1 MNRMN
6 KYIVATGLFLCLLA
20 GHIYPAI
27 VKDVNI
33 AVTDTGIVV
42 FIFTDAKKYT
52 EVSVLPPPRIVIDF
66 PDSKCRVSK
75 SRIDVRKGD
84 LIAVRSGQFK
94 PDIARVVLDLKQRRK
109 YNIQKTRTGF
119 AILLGAEKKT
129 VIEKEKRKEKERK
142 EIKIEKLEEK
152 ATFSYSAEGKR
163 DPFKPLIGWAPKE
176 DTLLDVRDARVV
188 GIIWSPEEKYA
199 LIQAA
204 DGKIYTVEEGDRV
217 KDGKVSTIGKR
228 EVIFTLWE
236 LGRTKRLTLGIKEKE

>member
-6 KYIVATGLFLCLLA
+6 KYIVATGLFLFVSQPADSIVEWAYRMKSGDTLAEIIASSGLGRKSCQNLVSLL
-20 GHIYPAI
+20 
-27 VKDVNI
+27 
-33 AVTDTGIVV
+33 
-42 FIFTDAKKYT
+42 
-52 EVSVLPPPRIVIDF
+52 E
-66 PDSKCRVSK
+66 DSM
-75 SRIDVRKGD
+75 DVRKCYPGD
-84 LIAVRSGQFK
+84 
-94 PDIARVVLDLKQRRK
+94 
-109 YNIQKTRTGF
+109 
-119 AILLGAEKKT
+119 
-129 VIEKEKRKEKERK
+129 
-142 EIKIEKLEEK
+142 EIKIKRVGDRLVEFEFIGKGVVYKVDSLYNFKRQGKKLILGKGKPKTEKEEEK
-152 ATFSYSAEGKR
+152 PFSYSAGGKR

-217 KDGKVSTIGKR
+217 KDGKVSTIGKK

>member
-20 GHIYPAI
+20 GQVYPAV
-27 VKDVNI
+27 VKDINI

-42 FIFTDAKKYT
+42 FILTDAEKYT
-52 EVSVLPPPRIVIDF
+52 EVPVPLAPRIAIDF
-66 PDSKCRVSK
+66 PDSKWRVGKSK
-75 SRIDVRKGD
+75 IDVGKGD

-94 PDIARVVLDLKQRRK
+94 PDITRVVLDLKQRRK
-109 YNIQKTRTGF
+109 YSIQKTKTGF
-119 AILLGAEKKT
+119 AILLGTEKKT
-129 VIEKEKRKEKERK
+129 VIEKEKEEIKVEKLQEKE
-142 EIKIEKLEEK
+142 
-152 ATFSYSAEGKR
+152 TFSYSAGGKR

-228 EVIFTLWE
+228 EVVFTLWE

>member
-1 MNRMN
+1 MN

-20 GHIYPAI
+20 GQIYPAI
-27 VKDVNI
+27 VKDINI

-42 FIFTDAKKYT
+42 FILTDAGKYT

-129 VIEKEKRKEKERK
+129 VIKKEK
-142 EIKIEKLEEK
+142 IKVEEK
-152 ATFSYSAEGKR
+152 ATFSYSAGGKR

-228 EVIFTLWE
+228 EIVFTLWE
-236 LGRTKRLTLGIKEKE
+236 LGRTKRLTLGIKGTVK

>member
-20 GHIYPAI
+20 GQIYPAI
-27 VKDVNI
+27 VNDINI

-42 FIFTDAKKYT
+42 FILTDAGKYT
-52 EVSVLPPPRIVIDF
+52 EVSVLPPPRIVIDI

-75 SRIDVRKGD
+75 NRIDVGKGD

-94 PDIARVVLDLKQRRK
+94 PDIARVVLDLKQKRK
-109 YNIQKTRTGF
+109 YNIQKTKTGF
-119 AILLGAEKKT
+119 AILLGTEKKT
-129 VIEKEKRKEKERK
+129 VIEKERK

-204 DGKIYTVEEGDRV
+204 DGKIHTVEEGDRV

>member
-20 GHIYPAI
+20 GQVYPAV
-27 VKDVNI
+27 VKDINI
-33 AVTDTGIVV
+33 VVTDTGIVV
-42 FIFTDAKKYT
+42 FILTDAEKYT
-52 EVSVLPPPRIVIDF
+52 EVPVLPPPRIVIDF

-129 VIEKEKRKEKERK
+129 VIEKEK
-142 EIKIEKLEEK
+142 IKVEEK
-152 ATFSYSAEGKR
+152 ATFSYSAGGKR

-228 EVIFTLWE
+228 EIVFTLWE
-236 LGRTKRLTLGIKEKE
+236 LGRTKRLTLGIKGKE

>member
-20 GHIYPAI
+20 GQVYPAI
-27 VKDVNI
+27 VKDINI

-52 EVSVLPPPRIVIDF
+52 EVSVPPPPRIVIDF

-75 SRIDVRKGD
+75 NRIDVGKGD

-94 PDIARVVLDLKQRRK
+94 PDIARVVLDLKQKRK
-109 YNIQKTRTGF
+109 YNIQKTKTGF
-119 AILLGAEKKT
+119 AVLLGTEKKT
-129 VIEKEKRKEKERK
+129 VIEKERK
-142 EIKIEKLEEK
+142 EIKIEEK
-152 ATFSYSAEGKR
+152 ETFSYSAEGKR
-163 DPFKPLIGWAPKE
+163 DPFKPLIGRAPME

-204 DGKIYTVEEGDRV
+204 DGKIHTVEEGDRV